1 MFEEAWRKHF
11 FLLLET
17 KMCFAISIII
27 ILLVVDVCPKQAR
40 RDVGELSI
48 LPNDN
53 LINGYMNLFLNK
65 NYMSDYDKQILE
77 YLINS
82 VYARERE
89 VFVENKKRKH
99 E

>member
-1 MFEEAWRKHF
+1 
-11 FLLLET
+11 
-17 KMCFAISIII
+17 MCFLKELTISIIL

-40 RDVGELSI
+40 RDIVEVSI

-65 NYMSDYDKQILE
+65 NYMSDNDRQIVE

-82 VYARERE
+82 VYARERA
-89 VFVENKKRKH
+89 VFVEKKKRKH
-99 E
+99 GRMHWRQG